1 MPPRA
6 SRPSKR
12 PAEVVEGQDAPA
24 AEPIAEAAAPLE
36 TKAPAAERKPME
48 TELRRARR
56 ASAKDDKKPY
66 VAETKAIKVS
76 VKPTFLEDQ
85 SSPSDDHYVWAY
97 NVRIENGGE
106 KTVQLLNRHWKITDA
121 RGRLQEVRG
130 RGVVGEQPVLKPG
143 QSFEYTSGVP
153 LSTPSGIMFGTYEMD
168 DGGGETFQVT
178 VPAFSLDS
186 PHQARQLH

>member
-1 MPPRA
+1 MPPRGP
-6 SRPSKR
+6 RPSKSAI
-12 PAEVVEGQDAPA
+12 AETEGSDAPA
-24 AEPIAEAAAPLE
+24 TAKDEAAE
-36 TKAPAAERKPME
+36 TKPAAELRRPRIE
-48 TELRRARR
+48 TEARRPRAR
-56 ASAKDDKKPY
+56 AKDDDKRPY
-66 VAETKAIKVS
+66 VAETKEIKVS

-85 SSPSDDHYVWAY
+85 SSPTDDHYVWAY
-97 NVRIENGGE
+97 HVRIENGGQS
-106 KTVQLLNRHWKITDA
+106 TVQLLNRHWRITDA
-121 RGRLQEVRG
+121 RGRMQEVRG

-168 DGGGETFQVT
+168 DGAGTTFEVS